1 MDRKEDQFGTEAMR
15 KITDK
20 VREDVVQLRAEGLSY
35 PKIGKK
41 VGLSVTSVTKIVKEH
56 KLKDDPIEAK
66 ILKTCPNPR
75 IIIIYF
81 GERENQAKCVVRV
94 GMNYP
99 RDKVIQVKKVE
110 TSEEPL
116 YRLA

>member
-1 MDRKEDQFGTEAMR
+1 MPRTLRKLAM
-15 KITDK
+15 KITPK
-20 VREDVVQLRAEGLSY
+20 IRENVIALRAEGLSY

-56 KLKDDPIEAK
+56 QLANDPIEAK
-66 ILKTCPNPR
+66 ILKLCPNPR
-75 IIIIYF
+75 IIMIYF
-81 GERENQAKCVVRV
+81 GEKENQAKCVVRA

-99 RDKVIQVKKVE
+99 MDKVIKVKRVE